1 MDDDAAEAAF
11 AGWVEGFKAS
21 LAGGS
26 LAFTFL
32 SAEHL
37 RQAFM
42 AGRDAE
48 ASRPPEKTFR
58 LPAL

>member
-1 MDDDAAEAAF
+1 MDDETAEAAF
-11 AGWVEGFKAS
+11 AGWVKGFKAS
-21 LAGGS
+21 LPGGS
-26 LAFTFL
+26 LASTFL

-37 RQAFM
+37 RLAFM

-48 ASRPPEKTFR
+48 ASRPPEKTFQ